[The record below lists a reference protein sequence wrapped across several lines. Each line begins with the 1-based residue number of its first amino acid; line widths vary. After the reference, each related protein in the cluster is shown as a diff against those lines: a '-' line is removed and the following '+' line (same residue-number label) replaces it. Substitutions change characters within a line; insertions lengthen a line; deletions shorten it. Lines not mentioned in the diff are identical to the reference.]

1 MTKYRLNCTLLF
13 VLIAAF
19 LAMQSA
25 AAHIHLAEHHDHD
38 GSHHQH
44 QSEAH
49 AHQSIDSHD
58 DVIDSSHQMDH
69 ANVVELDHECSTSQK
84 NKQEPLSVAIVA
96 AAFWQPVF
104 LTFISTKLPLI
115 VNTKLSHL
123 YRSTIGLR
131 APPQFS

>member
-1 MTKYRLNCTLLF
+1 MAKHLLHNTLLF

-19 LAMQSA
+19 LTMQSA

-49 AHQSIDSHD
+49 AHQSIDDHGD
-58 DVIDSSHQMDH
+58 AIDSSHQMDH
-69 ANVVELDHECSTSQK
+69 ANIVELDHESNIAKENKQKEPCSTISAPAFQLPSFSK
-84 NKQEPLSVAIVA
+84 SISIEIPIV
-96 AAFWQPVF
+96 
-104 LTFISTKLPLI
+104 

-123 YRSTIGLR
+123 YRSSIKLR
-131 APPQFS
+131 APPQFP